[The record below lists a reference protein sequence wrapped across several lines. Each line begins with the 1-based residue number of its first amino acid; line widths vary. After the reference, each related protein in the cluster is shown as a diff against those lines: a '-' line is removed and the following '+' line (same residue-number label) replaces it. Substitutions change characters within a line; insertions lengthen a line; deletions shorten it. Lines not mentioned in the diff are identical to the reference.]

1 MAVISEALFLFL
13 VQSSIVSPCCLQEI
27 QHKLESIQKELC
39 DQRDRDG
46 GVFISLERKD
56 EMERKMAELEQLRKE
71 FKDLSVSYRTR
82 CF

>member
-1 MAVISEALFLFL
+1 M
-13 VQSSIVSPCCLQEI
+13 QEI

-71 FKDLSVSYRTR
+71 FKDLSVSYRT
-82 CF
+82 CYFLIC

>member
-1 MAVISEALFLFL
+1 M
-13 VQSSIVSPCCLQEI
+13 
-27 QHKLESIQKELC
+27 ESIQKELC

-82 CF
+82 YFLIC

>member
-1 MAVISEALFLFL
+1 M
-13 VQSSIVSPCCLQEI
+13 QEI

>member
-1 MAVISEALFLFL
+1 M
-13 VQSSIVSPCCLQEI
+13 
-27 QHKLESIQKELC
+27 ESIQKELC

-71 FKDLSVSYRTR
+71 FKDLSVSYRT
-82 CF
+82 CYFLIC